1 LEKGKVFKYNI
12 YVKVNHI
19 SIAVKDFEKGL
30 EIFKKI
36 FKKEPEIKF
45 FEEGKLKIGIFYL
58 ENIMI
63 EIISPLEGEENVSK
77 FLEKRG
83 DGIHHI
89 ALEVDNIDEK
99 IEEIEKEGFK
109 IATGPRKGVKS
120 KKVIFL
126 HPNTTN
132 KVLIEFVEK

>member
-1 LEKGKVFKYNI
+1 MKL
-12 YVKVNHI
+12 NHI
-19 SIAVKDFEKGL
+19 SIAIKDFDKGI
-30 EIFKKI
+30 EIFKRI
-36 FKKEPEIKF
+36 FKKEPEITV
-45 FEEGKLKIGIFYL
+45 FEEGKLKIGIFHL

-89 ALEVDNIDEK
+89 ALEVDNIE
-99 IEEIEKEGFK
+99 EEIKELEKKGFK
-109 IATGPRKGVKS
+109 IAIGPRKGVKS

-126 HPNTTN
+126 HPSTTN
-132 KVLIEFVEK
+132 RVLIEFVEK

>member
-1 LEKGKVFKYNI
+1 M
-12 YVKVNHI
+12 KVNHI
-19 SIAVKDFEKGL
+19 SIAVKDFEKGI

-36 FKKEPEIKF
+36 FKKEPEIKV
-45 FEEGKLKIGIFYL
+45 FEEGKLKIGIFHL

-89 ALEVDNIDEK
+89 ALEVDDVEETVK
-99 IEEIEKEGFK
+99 EIEKEGFK
-109 IATGPRKGVKS
+109 IATPPRKGVKS

-132 KVLIEFVEK
+132 RVLIEFVEKLS

>member
-1 LEKGKVFKYNI
+1 M
-12 YVKVNHI
+12 KVNHI
-19 SIAVKDFEKGL
+19 SIAVKDFEKGI

-36 FKKEPEIKF
+36 FKKEPEIKV
-45 FEEGKLKIGIFYL
+45 FEEGKLKIGIFHL

-89 ALEVDNIDEK
+89 ALEVDDVEEIVK
-99 IEEIEKEGFK
+99 EIEKEGFK
-109 IATGPRKGVKS
+109 IATPPRKGVKS

-132 KVLIEFVEK
+132 RVLIEFVEKLS

>member
-1 LEKGKVFKYNI
+1 M
-12 YVKVNHI
+12 KVNHI
-19 SIAVKDFEKGL
+19 SIAVKDFEKGI

-36 FKKEPEIKF
+36 FKKEPEIKV
-45 FEEGKLKIGIFYL
+45 FEEGKLKIGIFHL

-89 ALEVDNIDEK
+89 ALEVDDVEEIVK
-99 IEEIEKEGFK
+99 EIEKEGFK
-109 IATGPRKGVKS
+109 IATPPRKGVKS

-132 KVLIEFVEK
+132 RVLIEFVEK

>member
-1 LEKGKVFKYNI
+1 M
-12 YVKVNHI
+12 KVNHI
-19 SIAVKDFEKGL
+19 SIAVKDFEKGI

-36 FKKEPEIKF
+36 FKKEPEIKV
-45 FEEGKLKIGIFYL
+45 FEEGKLKIGIFHL

-89 ALEVDNIDEK
+89 ALEVDDVEETVK
-99 IEEIEKEGFK
+99 EIEKEGFK
-109 IATGPRKGVKS
+109 IATPPRKGVKS

-132 KVLIEFVEK
+132 RVLIEFVEK